1 MREEHQRLCL
11 DACVKRGAN
20 CNTDHSMVRAKLM
33 VGQSAGSF
41 RRASGRAGMQRWNV
55 AKFRVTVKMTEE
67 Q

>member
-1 MREEHQRLCL
+1 M
-11 DACVKRGAN
+11 KRGAN